1 MLQKFPNVRKHS
13 NKQVS
18 NFICCTKSFKSC
30 KFSCFK
36 MFHMNFNIF
45 CKCVSVWIFFQILH
59 ISNYFKAFQ
68 CLENKLE
75 ILQCLKGFKN
85 FEQAMFQMWKTLKFW
100 HVSFIMFGRAM
111 FQNIL
116 CLSNVK
122 NFEFL
127 VCWLQKV
134 QPSHVS
140 KHLVCFKCDFFWN
153 SHVWNECKSCKIL
166 RKQDWNFISC
176 ERLVLCNF
184 QFVFKLFWYDQRNIE
199 KFRSWFEGVNVVGWR
214 LIALHWKC
222 LEKT

>member
-1 MLQKFPNVRKHS
+1 MLYQKFQKLQIFMFQNVSHEF
-13 NKQVS
+13 QHLLQM
-18 NFICCTKSFKSC
+18 
-30 KFSCFK
+30 CFTL
-36 MFHMNFNIF
+36 N
-45 CKCVSVWIFFQILH
+45 FFQILH
-59 ISNYFKAFQ
+59 VSNYFKAFQ

-75 ILQCLKGFKN
+75 ILQCFRN
-85 FEQAMFQMWKTLKFW
+85 FDQAMFQMWKTLEFW
-100 HVSFIMFGRAM
+100 HVSFIMFGPAM

-122 NFEFL
+122 NFEVL

-140 KHLVCFKCDFFWN
+140 KHFVCFKCECFWN
-153 SHVWNECKSCKIL
+153 SHVWNECKSFKIL

-199 KFRSWFEGVNVVGWR
+199 NFRSWFEGVNVVGWR
-214 LIALHWKC
+214 QIALHWKC